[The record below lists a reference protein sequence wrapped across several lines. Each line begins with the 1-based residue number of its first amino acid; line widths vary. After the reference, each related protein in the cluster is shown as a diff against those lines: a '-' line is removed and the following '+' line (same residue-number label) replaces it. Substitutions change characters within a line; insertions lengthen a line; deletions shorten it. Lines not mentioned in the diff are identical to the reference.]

1 MSPTLRGSFPR
12 PETQRKYEA
21 TPFDQVINIMHM
33 HTQNKTTTNSSVNHT
48 NKAMAK
54 NDIIIIPK
62 LSNDMQ
68 YSAPQLSPI
77 TETQA

>member
-1 MSPTLRGSFPR
+1 
-12 PETQRKYEA
+12 
-21 TPFDQVINIMHM
+21 MHM